1 MIGIYMY
8 TNKKNNKKYI
18 GQSTNIER
26 RKREHLCWPSPY
38 SRFDMELRAVGED
51 QFDFVIL
58 EECSVE
64 LLDEREKYW
73 ISFYD
78 TINNGYNLTP
88 GGQGYRGEEN
98 PGARLTEDE
107 VRQIIILLEEHKL
120 NNREIAERFSVC
132 QNTIDGINRCKTWC
146 HLHNYKTNI
155 RNTNLAKE
163 ENPRSAWAGE
173 NNAIAKIT
181 EELALRI
188 IDLLQTDSRSLAQ
201 LSRDL
206 GVSLNIIY
214 DINRCRT
221 WKYLHNY
228 NKNIRNEYRKRGDEY
243 NED

>member
-8 TNKKNNKKYI
+8 TNKKNGKKYI

-38 SRFDMELRAVGED
+38 SRFDTELRVIGED
-51 QFDFVIL
+51 QFDFVVL

-78 TINNGYNLTP
+78 TINSGYNLTP
-88 GGQGYRGEEN
+88 GGQSYRGEEN
-98 PGARLTEDE
+98 PGARLTENE

-120 NNREIAERFSVC
+120 NNREIAEKFSVC
-132 QNTIDGINRCKTWC
+132 QNTVDGINRCKTWC

-155 RNTNLAKE
+155 RNANLAKKE
-163 ENPRSAWAGE
+163 IPHSAWAGE
-173 NNAIAKIT
+173 NNATAKIT
-181 EELALRI
+181 EELALKI
-188 IDLLQTDSRSLAQ
+188 IDLLQTDNRSLAQ
-201 LSRDL
+201 LSRDF
-206 GVSLNIIY
+206 GISLNIIY

-228 NKNIRNEYRKRGDEY
+228 NKNIRNEYKKRGDDL

>member
-26 RKREHLCWPSPY
+26 RRREHLCWPSPY
-38 SRFDMELRAVGED
+38 SRFDMELRAIGED

-58 EECSVE
+58 EQCSVE

-78 TINNGYNLTP
+78 TINSGYNLIP
-88 GGQGYRGEEN
+88 GGQSYRGEEN

-120 NNREIAERFSVC
+120 NNREIAEKFSVC

-163 ENPRSAWAGE
+163 EIPHSAWAGE
-173 NNAIAKIT
+173 NNATAKIT
-181 EELALRI
+181 EELALKI
-188 IDLLQTDSRSLAQ
+188 INLLEIDNRSLAQ

-206 GVSLNIIY
+206 GISLNIIY

-228 NKNIRNEYRKRGDEY
+228 NKNIRNEYRKRGDDL